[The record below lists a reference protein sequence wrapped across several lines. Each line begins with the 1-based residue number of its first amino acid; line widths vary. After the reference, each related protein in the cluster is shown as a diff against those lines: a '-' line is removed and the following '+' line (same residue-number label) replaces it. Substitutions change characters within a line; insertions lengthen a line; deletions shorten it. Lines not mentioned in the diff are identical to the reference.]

1 MMSRVA
7 VLLLAMTAVPAA
19 ADDQAMAFVDGLAQK
34 LLVGSFTTETNRPAA
49 TVPMKTDRYRIAD
62 VRHVGGDQFVV
73 EARITYGTNDVT
85 VPVPVTVKFAGETPV
100 LSLDK
105 LKIPLLGEDFGAKI
119 LFDFEANRYAGTWRH
134 GDVGGTMWGRIT
146 EPPADEPADS
156 E

>member
-1 MMSRVA
+1 MVRLAFLAAAMSA
-7 VLLLAMTAVPAA
+7 AAAA
-19 ADDQAMAFVDGLAQK
+19 ADDQADAFVEGLSDK
-34 LLVGSFTTETNRPAA
+34 LLVGSFTTETDRPAA
-49 TVPMKTDRYRIAD
+49 TVPMKTDRYRIAG

-73 EARITYGTNDVT
+73 EARISYGTNDVT
-85 VPVPVTVKFAGETPV
+85 VPVPVTVKFAGDTPV

-105 LKIPLLGEDFGAKI
+105 LKIPLLGDDFGAKI